1 MPVLTPPRALPGLLM
16 SIARFVHD
24 RGAVPEADLFEL
36 TVPQPLRRSDGE
48 GAAEL
53 TFDNTIEVGKRIG
66 LLDVVRKKVTVPNG
80 ALDGGT
86 HVAWEQ
92 FLLERVLAPAIAG
105 DDPFAEAAGASADLA
120 KTLCWFLDLDPTAA
134 PVFTGPN
141 KQNAPQTRL
150 DMLVSDG
157 DLVKRLS
164 VADAAWNSFSRWAV
178 YLGLARTVN
187 VGRAVGILPDA
198 YPAIR
203 RIAAD
208 VVGKRPEPIGAGLK
222 KIGDRIPVL
231 GEGRIAR
238 RWHELHAM
246 DAERDLPPALS
257 FALFRLH
264 DEGLVK
270 LSHVGDADVVWRFR
284 FGRDAAQGFDG
295 PVAPQV
301 ATFSHIGRGAAA

>member
-24 RGAVPEADLFEL
+24 RGAVREEDLFDL
-36 TVPQPLRRSDGE
+36 TVPQPLRKSDRE

-53 TFDNTIEVGKRIG
+53 TFDNTMEVGKRIG
-66 LLDVVRKKVTVPNG
+66 LLEVVRKKVVVPDG
-80 ALDGGT
+80 TLDDGT
-86 HVAWEQ
+86 RVTQEQ
-92 FLLERVLAPAIAG
+92 YLLERVLAPEIAG
-105 DDPFAEAAGASADLA
+105 EDPFADGAGASEDLA
-120 KTLCWFLDLDPTAA
+120 RTLCWFLDLDPMEA
-134 PVFTGPN
+134 PVFTGTN

-187 VGRAVGILPDA
+187 VGRSVGIIPDP

-208 VVGKRPEPIGAGLK
+208 VVGKRPEPIGVGLK
-222 KIGDRIPVL
+222 KLGERIAVL

-238 RWHELHAM
+238 RWHELHTL

-257 FALFRLH
+257 NALFRLH

-270 LSHVGDADVVWRFR
+270 LSSVGDADVKWRFR
-284 FGRDAAQGFDG
+284 FGRDVAQGFDG

-301 ATFSHIGRGAAA
+301 ATFSHIGRGVAA